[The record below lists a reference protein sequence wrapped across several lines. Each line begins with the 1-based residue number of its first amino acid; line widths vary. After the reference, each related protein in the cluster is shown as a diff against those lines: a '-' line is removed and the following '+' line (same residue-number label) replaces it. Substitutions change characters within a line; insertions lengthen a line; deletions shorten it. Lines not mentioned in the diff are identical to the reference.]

1 MTIGTQKSKSILFS
15 FSRQCFTIVAFLP
28 LLMAFCFLVC
38 VTPVLSCCYVF
49 IKVIHGT
56 VILGTNLFNSSHPY
70 KIHAVR
76 GEVLEELK
84 LNAAEIIRTLRKPS
98 AGLRIEDVFSIEESA
113 TDPEIQLFRKILISL
128 KSVCPH
134 SDVDNFS
141 SKFLDVM
148 TQCKQRRVFRTALL
162 IFWIKLE
169 GLFNHSQFT
178 LRNITRV
185 QSQRP
190 ETAEAL
196 LESEEDEFH
205 FQQEHISAQIV
216 EFLDIKFEK
225 SFNPGNHL
233 FTCERGCCGAG
244 CLWIV
249 TEIHEIYFLYF
260 YRKSAKL
267 RTLHYLIEPYFARCS
282 YCALCLYIICAP
294 IVASFIAGITFCLVT
309 GTRPFQL

>member
-1 MTIGTQKSKSILFS
+1 
-15 FSRQCFTIVAFLP
+15 
-28 LLMAFCFLVC
+28 MAFCFLVC

-49 IKVIHGT
+49 IKVIYGT
-56 VILGTNLFNSSHPY
+56 VIHGTNLFNSSHPY

-84 LNAAEIIRTLRKPS
+84 LNAAEIIRTLRKTPT
-98 AGLRIEDVFSIEESA
+98 GHRIEDVFSIEESS
-113 TDPEIQLFRKILISL
+113 TDPEIQLFRKILITL

-148 TQCKQRRVFRTALL
+148 TQCQQRRVFRTALL
-162 IFWIKLE
+162 TFWIKLE

-196 LESEEDEFH
+196 LESEEDEFQL
-205 FQQEHISAQIV
+205 QQEHIFAQIA
-216 EFLDIKFEK
+216 EFLDMKFEK
-225 SFNPGNHL
+225 SFSPGNHL
-233 FTCERGCCGAG
+233 FTCERVCCAG
-244 CLWIV
+244 GLWIV
-249 TEIHEIYFLYF
+249 IEIQEIYFLYF

-267 RTLHYLIEPYFARCS
+267 RTLHYLIEPYIARCS
-282 YCALCLYIICAP
+282 YCALCLYIICPP
-294 IVASFIAGITFCLVT
+294 IVASFIAGIIFCLVT